1 MSRESNGRRGGR
13 AAHRV
18 EEPQAAGH
26 RHARLQQILHEELS
40 SLLRDEVSDPALTD
54 VAVTSVDLSIDY
66 RNARV
71 LFVFEESALSVPPA
85 SRAGLSPPLVDHEKE
100 QAAMRA
106 LGRAA
111 PFLRARLADAV
122 DIKQVPQLRFVLD
135 VVAADERAV
144 LAVLRGEEPG
154 AP

>member
-13 AAHRV
+13 TAHRD
-18 EEPQAAGH
+18 EDPQAAGH

-54 VAVTSVDLSIDY
+54 VAVTSVDLSVDY

-85 SRAGLSPPLVDHEKE
+85 SGPGLSPARMDHEKGE
-100 QAAMRA
+100 AAMRA

-122 DIKQVPQLRFVLD
+122 DIKQVPQLRFVFD
-135 VVAADERAV
+135 AAAAEERAV
-144 LAVLRGEEPG
+144 MAVLRDPD
-154 AP
+154 AL